1 MLLFLFQFHHKDIED
16 FILIQNIYTFVRKQT
31 TVIEILTKDRTLVL
45 VLTKTLIKR
54 KIVEQW
60 EFLITINLE
69 FIDVFWYIV

>member
-1 MLLFLFQFHHKDIED
+1 MLFFLFQFHHKDIED
-16 FILIQNIYTFVRKQT
+16 FILIQNMYTFVRKQT

>member
-1 MLLFLFQFHHKDIED
+1 MLFFLFQVHHKDIED
-16 FILIQNIYTFVRKQT
+16 FILIQNMYTFVRKQT

>member
-1 MLLFLFQFHHKDIED
+1 M
-16 FILIQNIYTFVRKQT
+16 YTFVRKQT